1 MARDG
6 NMHGVFGGWQLCC
19 RRTPSTS
26 ITACARPAGRGAVP
40 QDPRAAP
47 LSGRFRLRAKSI
59 DPITD
64 IPRIALLPV
73 GNPDRRALD
82 DLARDLSGMGFVVE
96 LAGRRALPQGA
107 FDAKRRQFHADALLG
122 LALSVRAERVLAVT
136 DVDLY
141 AGDLNFVFGVA
152 QPSGEACVISLFRL
166 YLDADKEHFRGRA
179 LKEAMHELGHTFG
192 LGHCADP
199 ACVMWF
205 SNTLGETD
213 RKGAAYCPRCEETLR
228 LARRPP

>member
-1 MARDG
+1 
-6 NMHGVFGGWQLCC
+6 
-19 RRTPSTS
+19 
-26 ITACARPAGRGAVP
+26 
-40 QDPRAAP
+40 
-47 LSGRFRLRAKSI
+47 
-59 DPITD
+59 
-64 IPRIALLPV
+64 LPV
-73 GNPDRRALD
+73 ANPDRRALD

-107 FDAKRRQFHADALLG
+107 FVAKRRQFHADALLG
-122 LALSVRAERVLAVT
+122 LALSVRAKRVLAVT

-205 SNTLGETD
+205 SEQSTAMSNSKCGRACSTSGLCS
-213 RKGAAYCPRCEETLR
+213 RASCQKGVQQSRASAPSCELSYDGVVT
-228 LARRPP
+228 

>member
-1 MARDG
+1 VTD
-6 NMHGVFGGWQLCC
+6 VP
-19 RRTPSTS
+19 RTT
-26 ITACARPAGRGAVP
+26 
-40 QDPRAAP
+40 
-47 LSGRFRLRAKSI
+47 
-59 DPITD
+59 
-64 IPRIALLPV
+64 LLPV

-82 DLARDLSGMGFVVE
+82 DLARDLSGMGFDVE

-107 FDAKRRQFHADALLG
+107 FDARRNQFLADALLD
-122 LALSVRAERVLAVT
+122 LALSVKAERVLAVT

-141 AGDLNFVFGVA
+141 AGDLNFVFGIA
-152 QPSGEACVISLFRL
+152 QPSGKACVISLSRL
-166 YLDADKEHFRGRA
+166 NLDADEERFRSRA

-199 ACVMWF
+199 GCVMWF

-228 LARRPP
+228 LARRPA